1 VTGLVSAAG
10 VTEEVVKSVR
20 EDIATQLGQPDGTL
34 LTWRSCEEQN
44 GPSTPP
50 SNLPSSSCDRDDPKV
65 RKRQCSQFSTVVS
78 FAVAKTIVFTMTG
91 SEQTGGY

>member
-20 EDIATQLGQPDGTL
+20 EDIAAQLGQPDGTL
-34 LTWRSCEEQN
+34 LTWRSCEEQD
-44 GPSTPP
+44 GPPTPP

-65 RKRQCSQFSTVVS
+65 RKRPVFSTVVS
-78 FAVAKTIVFTMTG
+78 FAVVKTIVFTKTG